1 MYPSKRRARQ
11 QASRASS
18 AAVRRDDARRRA
30 VPHLFRP
37 LKREKNRGIY
47 DRAASRQEGK
57 KKKRLL
63 KLLLPNFFGK
73 NLRRK
78 EPRKEEVEEK
88 EEEGAYYA
96 RTILTKVSHRAP
108 LGRRDQ
114 TIVPPC
120 ASRARAH
127 AAVAFRTYTYI
138 RRTR

>member
-1 MYPSKRRARQ
+1 M
-11 QASRASS
+11 
-18 AAVRRDDARRRA
+18 RRDDARRRA

-57 KKKRLL
+57 KKKSR
-63 KLLLPNFFGK
+63 LLLPNFFGK

-108 LGRRDQ
+108 LGRRRPNHRAA
-114 TIVPPC
+114 TLREP
-120 ASRARAH
+120 RARACS
-127 AAVAFRTYTYI
+127 
-138 RRTR
+138 RRLSYLYVHT

>member
-57 KKKRLL
+57 KEKKAGCFYQTSLGRTYV
-63 KLLLPNFFGK
+63 KK
-73 NLRRK
+73 NLG
-78 EPRKEEVEEK
+78 KEEVEEK

-120 ASRARAH
+120 ASRRARACS
-127 AAVAFRTYTYI
+127 
-138 RRTR
+138 RRLSYLYVHT

>member
-1 MYPSKRRARQ
+1 M
-11 QASRASS
+11 
-18 AAVRRDDARRRA
+18 RRDDARRRA

-108 LGRRDQ
+108 LGRR
-114 TIVPPC
+114 PNH
-120 ASRARAH
+120 RATLREPRAH
-127 AAVAFRTYTYI
+127 AAVAFRTYTYVG
-138 RRTR
+138 R